1 MTWDKM
7 DPAEPCTTCIAGSSR
22 KMCLQQSFPFQV
34 PRRCRDCSHHNP
46 AAKALQWSPKQ
57 ALCNGCGAKLTP
69 QGYDYNPDAPVD
81 AGDATLCG
89 RCAHNAL
96 KKLDDLRKALGAGDE
111 WWTELGKD
119 GDKRHSPLAR
129 LQAVRQHKR
138 AKRGARRD
146 DEGGS

>member
-1 MTWDKM
+1 MVDRFCG
-7 DPAEPCTTCIAGSSR
+7 ACNY
-22 KMCLQQSFPFQV
+22 
-34 PRRCRDCSHHNP
+34 HNP
-46 AAKALQWSPKQ
+46 QAKTLQWSPGY
-57 ALCNGCGAKLTP
+57 ATCNGCGKRLTA

-81 AGDATLCG
+81 AGGATLCW

-96 KKLDDLRKALGAGDE
+96 KKLDNLRKALGAGDE

-146 DEGGS
+146 DEAGS